1 MLQQL
6 SAQDASFIYQD
17 TPATPMHVASVAI
30 LDPSTSPYGPLTLEA
45 VMGFYEERLHL
56 MPTAR
61 RRLVNVPFGLDHPYW
76 IEDKGFD
83 LEYHVREVGLP
94 APQDWQA
101 LYTLAARILSRP
113 LDMSRPPWEVYVIH
127 GLDRLEGVPAGC
139 VGLLFKTH
147 HCAIDGASGLEMALA
162 LADLAPEMAAV
173 PSPSKPWRADPVP
186 DDGELLLR
194 TWGNV
199 LLRPLQLAEFMAM
212 AAPAAPALPE
222 SMRQELPQATPVPRT
237 RFNAPVSAH
246 RAVGFERFPLDDV
259 RAVKNEVAGATVNDV
274 ALTLCGGAL
283 RRYLQEKIELPDD
296 SLLAMAP
303 ISVRKASAEYGQ
315 GNAVSAM
322 FVTIGTHIEDPV
334 ERLKHVRDATS
345 AAKQMANAV
354 GADTMLRYNEFMPAA
369 VSNLAQR
376 LTTEFARANQAA
388 PAFNCSIT
396 NVPGPQVPLYTMGCR
411 TVTTIGYGPVTH
423 NMGLIMPIS
432 SYCGEFTISFTSCR
446 DMIPD
451 PDFFMACIRHSFEE
465 TRTAALGTDAEA
477 DAKVAA
483 IAKNYSHMAEAALAE
498 VRAARAKASG
508 S

>member
-17 TPATPMHVASVAI
+17 TPGTPMHVASIAI

-76 IEDKGFD
+76 IEDGGFD
-83 LEYHVREVGLP
+83 LEYHIREVGLP
-94 APQDWQA
+94 APHDWQA

-113 LDMSRPPWEVYVIH
+113 LDLSRPPWEVTLIH
-127 GLDRLEGVPAGC
+127 GLDQLEGVPEGC
-139 VGLLFKTH
+139 IGLLFKTH

-162 LADLAPEMAAV
+162 LADLAPEMAPV
-173 PSPSKPWRADPVP
+173 GPPSKPWRADPVP
-186 DDGELLLR
+186 DDGELLFR
-194 TWGNV
+194 TWGNA
-199 LLRPLQLAEFMAM
+199 LLKPLQLAEFMAT

-222 SMRQELPQATPVPRT
+222 SMRDELPQATPVPRT

-246 RAVGFERFPLDDV
+246 RVVGFERFPLDVV

-283 RRYLQEKIELPDD
+283 RRYLKEKIELPED

-303 ISVRKASAEYGQ
+303 ISVRKPTAAYGQ

-334 ERLKHVRDATS
+334 ARLEHVRDATS

-376 LTTEFARANQAA
+376 LTSEFARANQAA

-423 NMGLIMPIS
+423 NMGLIMPIG

-451 PDFFMACIRHSFEE
+451 PDFFMACIRQSFEE
-465 TRTAALGTDAEA
+465 TRTAALGSDAEA

-483 IAKNYSHMAEAALAE
+483 IAKNYGQMAEAALAE
-498 VRAARAKASG
+498 LRAARAKASG

>member
-6 SAQDASFIYQD
+6 GAQDASFIYQD

-76 IEDKGFD
+76 IEDGGFD
-83 LEYHVREVGLP
+83 LEYHIREVGLP
-94 APQDWQA
+94 ASQDWQA

-113 LDMSRPPWEVYVIH
+113 LDLSRPPWEVYLVH
-127 GLDRLEGVPAGC
+127 GLDRLEGVPEGC

-162 LADLAPEMAAV
+162 LADLAPEMAPV
-173 PSPSKPWRADPVP
+173 PPPSEPWCADPMP
-186 DDGELLLR
+186 HEGELLFR
-194 TWGNV
+194 SWGNA
-199 LLRPLQLAEFMAM
+199 LLRPLQVAEFLAK

-222 SMRQELPQATPVPRT
+222 SMRQELPQATPVPKT

-246 RAVGFERFPLDDV
+246 RVVGFERFSLDAV
-259 RAVKNEVAGATVNDV
+259 RAVKNEVTGATVNDV

-283 RRYLQEKIELPDD
+283 RRYLREKIELPED

-303 ISVRKASAEYGQ
+303 ISVRKPSAEYGQ

-322 FVTIGTHIEDPV
+322 FVTIGTHIEDPM
-334 ERLKHVRDATS
+334 ERLKHVRDTTA

-354 GADTMLRYNEFMPAA
+354 GADTMLRTNEFMPAA

-411 TVTTIGYGPVTH
+411 TLTTIGYGPVTH

-451 PDFFMACIRHSFEE
+451 PDFFMACIRQSFEE
-465 TRTAALGTDAEA
+465 TRTAALGPESEA
-477 DAKVAA
+477 KAKVAA
-483 IAKNYSHMAEAALAE
+483 IAKDYSRMAESALAD

>member
-61 RRLVNVPFGLDHPYW
+61 RRLINVPFGLDHPYW
-76 IEDKGFD
+76 IEDGGFD
-83 LEYHVREVGLP
+83 LEYHIREVGLP
-94 APQDWQA
+94 APHDWPA

-113 LDMSRPPWEVYVIH
+113 LDMSRPPWEAYLVH
-127 GLDRLEGVPAGC
+127 GLDRLEGVPHGC

-162 LADLAPEMAAV
+162 LADLAPEMAPV
-173 PSPSKPWRADPVP
+173 PPPSEPWCADPVP
-186 DDGELLLR
+186 DDGELLVR
-194 TWGNV
+194 SWGNAM
-199 LLRPLQLAEFMAM
+199 LRPLQIAEFLAT
-212 AAPAAPALPE
+212 ATPAAPALPDA
-222 SMRQELPQATPVPRT
+222 MRQELPAATPVPKT

-246 RAVGFERFPLDDV
+246 RVVGFERFSLDEV

-283 RRYLQEKIELPDD
+283 RRYLQEKIELPQD

-334 ERLKHVRDATS
+334 ERLEHVRDTTS

-376 LTTEFARANQAA
+376 LTSEFARANQAA

-396 NVPGPQVPLYTMGCR
+396 NVPGPQVPLFTMGCR

-451 PDFFMACIRHSFEE
+451 PDFFMACIRRSFEE
-465 TRTAALGTDAEA
+465 TRTAALGSETAA
-477 DAKVAA
+477 NAKVAA
-483 IAKNYSHMAEAALAE
+483 IAKNYSNMAESALAD

>member
-1 MLQQL
+1 
-6 SAQDASFIYQD
+6 
-17 TPATPMHVASVAI
+17 
-30 LDPSTSPYGPLTLEA
+30 
-45 VMGFYEERLHL
+45 
-56 MPTAR
+56 
-61 RRLVNVPFGLDHPYW
+61 
-76 IEDKGFD
+76 
-83 LEYHVREVGLP
+83 
-94 APQDWQA
+94 
-101 LYTLAARILSRP
+101 
-113 LDMSRPPWEVYVIH
+113 
-127 GLDRLEGVPAGC
+127 
-139 VGLLFKTH
+139 
-147 HCAIDGASGLEMALA
+147 
-162 LADLAPEMAAV
+162 
-173 PSPSKPWRADPVP
+173 
-186 DDGELLLR
+186 
-194 TWGNV
+194 
-199 LLRPLQLAEFMAM
+199 
-212 AAPAAPALPE
+212 
-222 SMRQELPQATPVPRT
+222 MRQELPQATPVPKT
-237 RFNAPVSAH
+237 RFNAPVSTH

-283 RRYLQEKIELPDD
+283 RRYLREKIELPDD

-303 ISVRKASAEYGQ
+303 ISVRKPSAEYGQ

-451 PDFFMACIRHSFEE
+451 PDFFMACIRQSFEE
-465 TRTAALGTDAEA
+465 TRTAALGSGAVA

-483 IAKNYSHMAEAALAE
+483 IAKDYSHMAEAALAE

>member
-6 SAQDASFIYQD
+6 SAQDASFIYQE
-17 TPATPMHVASVAI
+17 TPATPMHMASVAI

-45 VMGFYEERLHL
+45 VTGFFDERLHL

-76 IEDKGFD
+76 IEDAGFD
-83 LEYHVREVGLP
+83 LEYHIREVGLP
-94 APQDWQA
+94 APQDWPA

-113 LDMSRPPWEVYVIH
+113 LDMSRPPWEVYLIH
-127 GLDRLEGVPAGC
+127 GLDALEGVPTGC

-147 HCAIDGASGLEMALA
+147 HCAIDGASGMEMTLA
-162 LADLAPEMAAV
+162 LADLAPEMATVSA
-173 PSPSKPWRADPVP
+173 PSEPWRADPVP
-186 DDGELLLR
+186 DDGELLFR
-194 TWGNV
+194 TWGNA
-199 LLRPLQLAEFMAM
+199 LLRPLQMAEFMAKAAS
-212 AAPAAPALPE
+212 AAPTLPNA
-222 SMRQELPQATPVPRT
+222 MRQELPQATPVPRT

-246 RAVGFERFPLDDV
+246 RVVGFERFPLDDV
-259 RAVKNEVAGATVNDV
+259 RAVKNEVVGATVNDV

-303 ISVRKASAEYGQ
+303 ISVRRPAAEYGQ

-334 ERLKHVRDATS
+334 QRLDHVRDATS

-354 GADTMLRYNEFMPAA
+354 GADALLRYNEFMPATL
-369 VSNLAQR
+369 SNLAQR

-423 NMGLIMPIS
+423 NMGLIMPIL
-432 SYCGEFTISFTSCR
+432 SYCGEFIISFTSCR

-451 PDFFMACIRHSFEE
+451 PDFFMACMRHSFEE
-465 TRTAALGTDAEA
+465 TRSAALGAGAAA
-477 DAKVAA
+477 DAKVAT
-483 IAKNYSHMAEAALAE
+483 IARNYAHMAEAALAE

-508 S
+508 G